1 MTAIPKNVYIDKLDD
16 IVNECSNIYHRT
28 IKMKPID
35 VKTTYID
42 FEVVNNDKDPK
53 FELVTMQEYQI
64 IKIFLQK
71 LPPKLFRRGF

>member
-1 MTAIPKNVYIDKLDD
+1 MTATSKNMYIDKLDN

-35 VKTTYID
+35 VKTITYID

-53 FELVTMQEYQI
+53 FELVIM
-64 IKIFLQK
+64 
-71 LPPKLFRRGF
+71 